1 MTDLTQLGQAGERHA
16 ERFLRKLGYR
26 TVTRN
31 YRCSTGEIDLVVLDG
46 KMIVFVEVKTR
57 TGAEHAD
64 PQDAVTR
71 IKQQRVISAAKA
83 FIQQTRSQGRACRF
97 DVVAI
102 TMAGEKP
109 GKIEHFPNAFSVTG

>member
-1 MTDLTQLGQAGERHA
+1 MTDLMQFGQTGERHA

-57 TGAEHAD
+57 ADAEHAA

-71 IKQQRVISAAKA
+71 MKQQRVISAAKA
-83 FIQQTRSQGRACRF
+83 FIQQTHSQNRAFRF

-102 TMAGEKP
+102 TMAGRKP
-109 GKIEHFPNAFSVTG
+109 GKIEHFQNAFSPAG

>member
-1 MTDLTQLGQAGERHA
+1 MTDLMQFGQTGERHA

-31 YRCSTGEIDLVVLDG
+31 YRCSTGELDLVVLDG

-57 TGAEHAD
+57 ADAEHAA

-71 IKQQRVISAAKA
+71 MKQQRVISAAKA
-83 FIQQTRSQGRACRF
+83 FIQQTHSQGRAYRF

-102 TMAGEKP
+102 TMSGNKP
-109 GKIEHFPNAFSVTG
+109 GKIEHFQNAFSPTG